1 MLRMNFGIQNNRRFS
16 SKSKIEGW
24 LFFGEMGKN
33 EKNPKKFHK
42 NANISKN
49 KCPILK
55 NSTAIFL
62 SLNFT
67 YNIQFLLKSE
77 QI

>member
-1 MLRMNFGIQNNRRFS
+1 MLSMNFGMQNNRRFS

-24 LFFGEMGKN
+24 LFFGEMVKN
-33 EKNPKKFHK
+33 EKNHNFFYK
-42 NANISKN
+42 NANNSKN

-62 SLNFT
+62 SLILT
-67 YNIQFLLKSE
+67 YNIKFLLKLE